1 MLNIIGIIF
10 MVVSIVTST
19 ALFFLSGVIIILL
32 ATNSIIHAKNGS
44 SDIFSPLFISTMA
57 IIVACSIGAILR
69 YLTSTYPEGILNKA
83 LLYVIFFAISF
94 VLGFSTHI
102 GNVLSRSLPRL
113 KPDFSVKRLKLVTVL
128 LPEAYLEG
136 LDELVR
142 ANMYPSRSSA
152 IRSSVRDLLK
162 KELWERR
169 GR

>member
-1 MLNIIGIIF
+1 MADDRTLKDY
-10 MVVSIVTST
+10 
-19 ALFFLSGVIIILL
+19 SGKCYLRRRVKFYIRIHVICLI
-32 ATNSIIHAKNGS
+32 
-44 SDIFSPLFISTMA
+44 
-57 IIVACSIGAILR
+57 CSG
-69 YLTSTYPEGILNKA
+69 
-83 LLYVIFFAISF
+83 
-94 VLGFSTHI
+94 
-102 GNVLSRSLPRL
+102 GNLEM
-113 KPDFSVKRLKLVTVL
+113 KLVTVL

>member
-1 MLNIIGIIF
+1 MLKLPRADAESSFIFAACYMLNMFGGI
-10 MVVSIVTST
+10 
-19 ALFFLSGVIIILL
+19 
-32 ATNSIIHAKNGS
+32 
-44 SDIFSPLFISTMA
+44 
-57 IIVACSIGAILR
+57 
-69 YLTSTYPEGILNKA
+69 
-83 LLYVIFFAISF
+83 
-94 VLGFSTHI
+94 
-102 GNVLSRSLPRL
+102 
-113 KPDFSVKRLKLVTVL
+113 SVKLVTVL